1 MSRNVPGPI
10 WHPGPGSRAEYNVPC
25 YNAGPGPNAA
35 NRNLWSAQH
44 YPRPRLVLEEIRQTK
59 LITIKLPCLGRFQG

>member
-10 WHPGPGSRAEYNVPC
+10 WHPGSGAEYNVPTM
-25 YNAGPGPNAA
+25 PGQALMLLTATFGQQLRTPPA
-35 NRNLWSAQH
+35 
-44 YPRPRLVLEEIRQTK
+44 RPRLVLEEIRQTK

>member
-10 WHPGPGSRAEYNVPC
+10 WHPGSGAEYNVQALMLLTATFGQQLRTPP
-25 YNAGPGPNAA
+25 A
-35 NRNLWSAQH
+35 
-44 YPRPRLVLEEIRQTK
+44 RPRLVLEEIRQTK